1 MSHAAARSD
10 PDASKK
16 FAELN
21 ERCAS
26 ARAAACVLT
35 RPNSYEVLKDDG
47 KRKAFDNGGFSG
59 MGEGGSGSGF
69 ASGGFY
75 GSGFESMGG
84 NEAFANFWNQAFGGN
99 DFSGFNPG
107 RQPFVEVQVRLSFLE
122 AANGCKRKVFVNI
135 DKTCGT
141 CAGTGAKSG
150 TKPDKCKTCGG
161 VGRVVKA
168 KGPFQTIRCV
178 LSQSLPASALTRPA
192 QHMPHVQRQGQNYQR
207 SLQTLQV

>member
-1 MSHAAARSD
+1 
-10 PDASKK
+10 
-16 FAELN
+16 
-21 ERCAS
+21 
-26 ARAAACVLT
+26 VLT

-47 KRKAFDNGGFSG
+47 KRRAFDNGGFSG
-59 MGEGGSGSGF
+59 MGEGGGGGSGF

-107 RQPFVEVQVRLSFLE
+107 RQQVVEVQVRLSFLE

-178 LSQSLPASALTRPA
+178 LSQSPPAASALTLPA
-192 QHMPHVQRQGQNYQR
+192 QHMPHVQRQGQNHQR
-207 SLQTLQV
+207 SLQAVQV